1 MIEGKCRVYNAI
13 QIHRN
18 LVTIIIYMP
27 ACVGEMGAPSGP
39 TEAGLAGSPMVAA
52 DHMSSKMEGQGQ
64 SHQDHSRDLLLC
76 VDLHSSSLGPSGH
89 STFPHGCS
97 MVDKEGEAGSGQ
109 KEAEE
114 VHKSESLSV
123 ACCMKS
129 HMLHK
134 SRAGNFKGWA
144 RSAEDNLHMTHHC

>member
-1 MIEGKCRVYNAI
+1 
-13 QIHRN
+13 
-18 LVTIIIYMP
+18 MP
-27 ACVGEMGAPSGP
+27 ACVEEMGAPSGP
-39 TEAGLAGSPMVAA
+39 TEAGPAGSPMAAA

-64 SHQDHSRDLLLC
+64 THQDHSRDLLLC

-114 VHKSESLSV
+114 VHKSESVSPIV
-123 ACCMKS
+123 
-129 HMLHK
+129 
-134 SRAGNFKGWA
+134 
-144 RSAEDNLHMTHHC
+144 